1 MVKNATREAL
11 MGVARDHAVS
21 QVIVKTLA
29 VSMRWRDIDGSE
41 VSGNMI

>member
-1 MVKNATREAL
+1 MKNVTREAM

-41 VSGNMI
+41 VNGNMI